1 MSGTTVHDPIIIDDV
16 DEAVHDPLIEDPMD
30 EQQDAVSEVESE
42 EPELQEANPEEE
54 WEEMEGTE
62 PLESCLTC
70 LTESR
75 TSPEPFLAC
84 SLCACKVATHG
95 DLCQACWRFDQI
107 LDKYIDDHWHRVYA
121 SHRGTH
127 SGNPIILSDDEE

>member
-1 MSGTTVHDPIIIDDV
+1 MEQMSGTTVYDPVIIDDV
-16 DEAVHDPLIEDPMD
+16 DEAVHDPLIEDPMG
-30 EQQDAVSEVESE
+30 EQQDVVSDIESE
-42 EPELQEANPEEE
+42 EPELQEENSEEE
-54 WEEMEGTE
+54 LEEMEGTE
-62 PLESCLTC
+62 PIESCLTC

-75 TSPEPFLAC
+75 TSLAC

-95 DLCQACWRFDQI
+95 DLCQACWKFDQL
-107 LDKYIDDHWHRVYA
+107 LDKYIEDHCHKVYA